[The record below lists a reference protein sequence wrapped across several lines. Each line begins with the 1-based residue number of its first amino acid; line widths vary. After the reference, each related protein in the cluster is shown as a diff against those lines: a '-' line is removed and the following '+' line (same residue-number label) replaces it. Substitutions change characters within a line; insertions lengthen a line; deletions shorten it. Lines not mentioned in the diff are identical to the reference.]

1 MIIAL
6 VEHIAFS
13 ARRRWAPHSNQA
25 AFSSNRKLQTAGGRG
40 SVCYGATAHT
50 LNAPHSWRP
59 ALFNTA
65 CMQWRIP
72 LVWLEKWSF
81 SVQKHENTFARVFM
95 CFVRD
100 LNSLCSHR
108 KFFNVFIL
116 KKHFNLLKIVE
127 VKDFEWSWPGLLMG
141 VEFAPNCLF
150 KSCLHPTRLKWMSGA
165 CWETSNH
172 LL

>member
-1 MIIAL
+1 MSLRGGIMDVSMWLIGVVIRGFAGARSMIIAL

-116 KKHFNLLKIVE
+116 KNILIYWKL
-127 VKDFEWSWPGLLMG
+127 
-141 VEFAPNCLF
+141 
-150 KSCLHPTRLKWMSGA
+150 
-165 CWETSNH
+165 
-172 LL
+172 